1 MENEIIVK
9 NYADLVPFFEEKILS
24 NQIRINNLFITEVD
38 NISYQ
43 NLTVSNIKDAAI
55 QASDVVNYVNQA
67 KSGKEQLEAIFT
79 PKMRQALENGTAR
92 LCKSHKDGEIFSKIQ
107 YNDGS
112 SEFISLKNVKGA
124 PNYAN
129 MAVLANQ
136 MQMQQTIKAI
146 QDVLMDFAE
155 ETDRQLTCLQRD
167 NHDNRMLKAETA
179 KLDFE
184 TFLES
189 PDYIHQLKH
198 SLNEAFPAVKKE
210 LERNL
215 SDLQDIFEQLE
226 NKKTSFGMKKMIQK
240 EQILI
245 DSILEDSSYLQVLC
259 NIEMYLYYKQEDTN
273 LNRINHSMFDVQKKY
288 SEVLINSFSP
298 KRLELLSGLSTL
310 PEDIWRNNF
319 MPGIKCLK
327 TDIKEV
333 LLCQN
338 NVQENIMEVV

>member
-1 MENEIIVK
+1 MGNEVIVK
-9 NYADLVPFFEEKILS
+9 NYSDLVPFFEEKILS

-38 NISYQ
+38 NFSGQ
-43 NLTVSNIKDAAI
+43 NLTVSNIKDAAV
-55 QASDVVNYVNQA
+55 QASNIVNYVNQA
-67 KSGKEQLEAIFT
+67 KSGKEHLEAILT

-112 SEFISLKNVKGA
+112 SEFISLKNVKGV

-129 MAVLANQ
+129 MSVLANQ

-155 ETDRQLTCLQRD
+155 ETDRQLSCLQRD

-215 SDLQDIFEQLE
+215 SDLQDISEQLE
-226 NKKTSFGMKKMIQK
+226 SKKTSFGMKKMIQK

-259 NIEMYLYYKQEDTN
+259 NIEMYLSYKQEDSN

-288 SEVLINSFSP
+288 SEVLINSFTP

-327 TDIKEV
+327 TDIKEA
-333 LLCQN
+333 
-338 NVQENIMEVV
+338 